1 MAFFNQFPN
10 RTYDLKRDGS
20 LVNIQ
25 DLFRNVDVNEQ
36 LIDKVSA
43 YQFYKI
49 KDGERPDQASFRLY
63 QNAGYYWTFFIV
75 NDDLKNGYK
84 NWPKSYQQLQDFVK
98 QEYTDYAI
106 LELKPDDFSKV
117 AAISNFTSLSLGFQ
131 YNSPLGQN
139 ESPANVLGTIHK
151 IDLDTHQLWIK
162 NPSTRLINS
171 LNGKTNHETYK
182 IFDTS
187 DGDNFS
193 PAFQPQD
200 GWGYGDNATAY
211 YKDANGKRI
220 GIYDS
225 PKPSRVTYRE
235 FEDEEN
241 ESLRSIR
248 IVKPDQIVQFAELYK
263 NLINE

>member
-10 RTYDLKRDGS
+10 RTYDLKRDGN

-117 AAISNFTSLSLGFQ
+117 AAISNYTSLSLGFQ
-131 YNSPLGQN
+131 YDSPLGPYLKHPK
-139 ESPANVLGTIHK
+139 SVTVSGVTAANVFNGTY
-151 IDLDTHQLWIK
+151 
-162 NPSTRLINS
+162 
-171 LNGKTNHETYK
+171 TY
-182 IFDTS
+182 DTS
-187 DGDNFS
+187 NDLYLKTDTVLDYAFLYAHGQWVFGWLGETLRWRTLGPGRAGVLLPKLPTSVSKETGFWATDTNPDWSTYYSDNV
-193 PAFQPQD
+193 
-200 GWGYGDNATAY
+200 
-211 YKDANGKRI
+211 
-220 GIYDS
+220 DS
-225 PKPSRVTYRE
+225 QSTFVTGARHAHH
-235 FEDEEN
+235 
-241 ESLRSIR
+241 LR
-248 IVKPDQIVQFAELYK
+248 
-263 NLINE
+263 